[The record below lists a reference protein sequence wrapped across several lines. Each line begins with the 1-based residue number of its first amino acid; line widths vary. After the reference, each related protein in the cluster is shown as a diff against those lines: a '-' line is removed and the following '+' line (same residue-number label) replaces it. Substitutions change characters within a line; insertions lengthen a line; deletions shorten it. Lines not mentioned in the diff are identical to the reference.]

1 MRYVLILAVALVLG
15 GCGVSDED
23 AGDGGADGDTAQADV
38 GAPGTDATADDVE
51 AAVGRPQL
59 QLGANLLDFGNLD
72 AGEQA
77 VIRLVIS
84 NPGTETLRVTG
95 FLLKG
100 SAAFSLVR
108 YDANGETTD
117 VWSAWAGTEAGV
129 TFAPPLSV
137 GAGETSDVLGVRFA
151 PPTRAGATAQLR
163 LISNDAVHLGAG
175 VVALRGNLTGPRLC
189 VSPSAVDFGR
199 NLVGSTATRQVTLEN
214 CGDGGDLT
222 IHEIAL
228 SPDSGGPFSMDL
240 GNPGAGAPKS
250 VLAPQ
255 ATKTF
260 EVVYAPSVATPVGG
274 DGWEIRETASLIFKT
289 DALESDGQ
297 VVLSGSAGHV
307 EGLSPGRESS
317 WPRARRSSHR
327 PSCISSGPNPSRR
340 TARRSAL
347 SGG

>member
-108 YDANGETTD
+108 YHANGATAD

-189 VSPSAVDFGR
+189 VSPSAVDFGH

-228 SPDSGGPFSMDL
+228 SPDSGGPFSVDL
-240 GNPGAGAPKS
+240 GSPGAGAPKI

-260 EVVYAPSVATPVGG
+260 EVVYAPSVATPVGA
-274 DGWEIRETASLIFKT
+274 DGWAIPETGLLIFKT
-289 DALESDGQ
+289 DAFEADGQ
-297 VVLSGSAGHV
+297 VELSGSAGHI
-307 EGLSPGRESS
+307 EGLRHRPRLTCS
-317 WPRARRSSHR
+317 RARRSSHR

-340 TARRSAL
+340 TAR
-347 SGG
+347 

>member
-137 GAGETSDVLGVRFA
+137 GAGETSDVLGG
-151 PPTRAGATAQLR
+151 TLRASDPGR
-163 LISNDAVHLGAG
+163 RD
-175 VVALRGNLTGPRLC
+175 
-189 VSPSAVDFGR
+189 SP
-199 NLVGSTATRQVTLEN
+199 
-214 CGDGGDLT
+214 
-222 IHEIAL
+222 
-228 SPDSGGPFSMDL
+228 
-240 GNPGAGAPKS
+240 
-250 VLAPQ
+250 
-255 ATKTF
+255 
-260 EVVYAPSVATPVGG
+260 
-274 DGWEIRETASLIFKT
+274 TAS
-289 DALESDGQ
+289 DQ
-297 VVLSGSAGHV
+297 QRCSAPRRRGWWRCA
-307 EGLSPGRESS
+307 ETSPGRGC
-317 WPRARRSSHR
+317 A
-327 PSCISSGPNPSRR
+327 
-340 TARRSAL
+340 
-347 SGG
+347 